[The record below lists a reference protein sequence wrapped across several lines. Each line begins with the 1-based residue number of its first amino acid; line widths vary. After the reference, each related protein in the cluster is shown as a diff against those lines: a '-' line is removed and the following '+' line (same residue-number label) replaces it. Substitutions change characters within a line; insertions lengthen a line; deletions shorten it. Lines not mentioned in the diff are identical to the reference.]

1 MDHADCFKTAF
12 QTHHGHFEFKVM
24 SFGLTGA
31 PHTFQ
36 KAMNSTLARLL
47 RKCVLVFFDDILVY
61 SKTYEEHLV
70 HLEQIFQILQQDQWR
85 VKISKCSFAKEE
97 VTYLG
102 YVISGAGVAT
112 CPSKVHAVASWP
124 RPQNVKELRSFLGLT
139 GYYRKFV
146 KHFGII
152 AQPLTDLLKKYSV
165 FVWTSE
171 HETAF
176 QSLKKDLVQ
185 APVLVLLD
193 FSKPFSI
200 ETDASDAGVGD
211 VLMQDHHPIAYISKS
226 FGPKMRGL
234 STYEKEF
241 VAILLVWSIGNL
253 ICSWGIS
260 HLF

>member
-36 KAMNSTLARLL
+36 KAMNSTLAHLL

-112 CPSKVHAVASWP
+112 CPSKVQAVASWP
-124 RPQNVKELRSFLGLT
+124 
-139 GYYRKFV
+139 
-146 KHFGII
+146 
-152 AQPLTDLLKKYSV
+152 
-165 FVWTSE
+165 
-171 HETAF
+171 
-176 QSLKKDLVQ
+176 
-185 APVLVLLD
+185 
-193 FSKPFSI
+193 
-200 ETDASDAGVGD
+200 
-211 VLMQDHHPIAYISKS
+211 
-226 FGPKMRGL
+226 
-234 STYEKEF
+234 
-241 VAILLVWSIGNL
+241 
-253 ICSWGIS
+253 
-260 HLF
+260 